1 VRSAS
6 AVVFLLSVVA
16 IVSGTDLT
24 RLWRSQLEL
33 RLRVTVFDVGQGESI
48 LLESGRHAL
57 LVDTGGTPFG
67 GGIDVGRRVL
77 APALWARGVRS
88 LDAML
93 VTHGDPDHLGGA
105 LAIVDDFRPKRIW
118 EGVRL
123 PHHTPTQALLDAA
136 AGWRIPVSALR
147 AGQVIRHGDVQL
159 RVLHPPPPDWERRR
173 VRNDDSV
180 VIEVVYGD
188 IAILLTGDISA
199 EVERSIVPLLSPTR
213 TRILKVAH
221 HGSRTSSAAALL
233 EAWRPQIAL
242 ISCGRGNRFG
252 HPAPEVLRRL
262 EAIGA
267 TVLRTDL
274 DGQITIETDGRSLR
288 TTTFRRTNYE

>member
-1 VRSAS
+1 V
-6 AVVFLLSVVA
+6 
-16 IVSGTDLT
+16 
-24 RLWRSQLEL
+24 
-33 RLRVTVFDVGQGESI
+33 
-48 LLESGRHAL
+48 
-57 LVDTGGTPFG
+57 LVDTGGPPFG
-67 GGIDVGRRVL
+67 GGIDIGRRVL
-77 APALWARGVRS
+77 APALWARGIRS

-105 LAIVDDFRPKRIW
+105 IAVADDFRPARIW
-118 EGVRL
+118 EGIRL
-123 PHHTPTQALLDAA
+123 PHHAPTQALLNAA
-136 AGWRIPVSALR
+136 THWRIPVVPLR
-147 AGQVIRHGDVQL
+147 AGQVIREGDVQL

-180 VIEVVYGD
+180 VLEVVYRD
-188 IAILLTGDISA
+188 VAIVLTGDISA
-199 EVERSIVPLLSPTR
+199 EVEQSIVPLLTPAR

-221 HGSRTSSAAALL
+221 HGSRTSSSAVLL
-233 EAWRPQIAL
+233 DGWRPQVAI

-274 DGQITIETDGRSLR
+274 EGQIIIETDGRALR
-288 TTTFRRTNYE
+288 TTTFRRTNHE